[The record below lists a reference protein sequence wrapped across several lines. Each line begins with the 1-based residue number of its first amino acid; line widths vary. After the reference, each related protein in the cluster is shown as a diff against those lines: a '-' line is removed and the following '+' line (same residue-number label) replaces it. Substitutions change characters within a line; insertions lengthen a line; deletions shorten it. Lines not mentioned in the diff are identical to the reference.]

1 MATRYQIVVKDTTG
15 EQVAVL
21 TDWRNLEYSKRVNGV
36 GGYNLLIDGDS
47 PKALLFDLDGII
59 EIKRVDLAASP
70 TIPIY
75 TDFQGF
81 HRDEE
86 QQTDG
91 FGLVTFR
98 SIGVGFNDLLGR
110 RVIYFRTGTSGAS
123 KSGNGETVLKEYVNE
138 NGGPGVAVPARL
150 ESGVFP
156 GFTVQVTA
164 GGGSTWEGDRAFKRL
179 LDVAKEIGEATDV
192 DFQVIEGATPY
203 TFIFTAKAR
212 PLGTDRS
219 EGNAGGN
226 PPVVF
231 SLNFANM
238 GDPAYTLSRRGEKN
252 RIIVLGQGQPGFRE
266 VISRTSSA
274 TTDSPLNLIESMRNA
289 NQEEDTA
296 GLNVVG
302 DAALEVL
309 QARETFRFNVI
320 QQNSSRYGR
329 DYFVGDIVT
338 ARYKEV
344 QRNLQIVG
352 VNIVVAQGLGEE
364 IALTVSDVT

>member
-21 TDWRNLEYSKRVNGV
+21 TDWRNLEYFKRVNGV

-75 TDFQGF
+75 TEFQGF

-86 QQTDG
+86 QKTDER
-91 FGLVTFR
+91 GLATFR
-98 SIGVGFNDLLGR
+98 SIGVGFNDFLAR
-110 RVIYFRTGTSGAS
+110 RNIEFRTGTSGAS
-123 KSGNGETVLKEYVNE
+123 KSGNGETVMKEYVNE
-138 NGGPGVAVPARL
+138 NAGPGVAVPPRI
-150 ESGVFP
+150 ESAPFP
-156 GFTVQVTA
+156 GFTVAATA
-164 GGGSTWEGDRAFKRL
+164 GGGSAWEGDRAFKRL
-179 LDVAKEIGEATDV
+179 IDVAKEIGEATDV

-212 PLGTDRS
+212 PLGEDRS
-219 EGNAGGN
+219 EGNTAGN

-231 SLNFANM
+231 SLNYGNM
-238 GDPAYTLSRRGEKN
+238 SNPTYTLSRRGEKN
-252 RIIVLGQGQPGFRE
+252 RIIVLGQGQPGSRE
-266 VISRTSSA
+266 VISRSSSA
-274 TTDSPLNLIESMRNA
+274 INDSPLNLIESVRNA

-309 QARETFRFNVI
+309 QARETFAFQVI

-329 DYFVGDIVT
+329 NYFLGDIVT
-338 ARYKEV
+338 ARYKLI
-344 QRNLQIVG
+344 QRDLQIVG

-364 IALTVSDVT
+364 IALTVSDVP